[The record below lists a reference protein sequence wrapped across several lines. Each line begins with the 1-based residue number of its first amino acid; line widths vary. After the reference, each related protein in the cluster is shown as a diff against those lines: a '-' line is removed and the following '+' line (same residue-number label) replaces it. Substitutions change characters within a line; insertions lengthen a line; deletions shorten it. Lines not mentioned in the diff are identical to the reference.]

1 MQPDDCVGPSN
12 FNLHHLE
19 GNDCDP
25 CQVTDHHRN
34 HASSMSGLSIML
46 PKLWEMVSGALG
58 SIFKSHTCPPNVI
71 QALPVTSLCLIEATA
86 ASALKTLR
94 AIEGKDEPS
103 EEKRVDQNSERDMQ
117 RFVQEH
123 GFSLPVPIRTME
135 HDCNGNTPDLR
146 LTTYHIRPQD
156 WVQHWIDSCPELL
169 CGKNATYAENF
180 EAFWKLYEV
189 EHPQHEV
196 FSTHRDRLSRVV
208 PLLIHGDEGRAVK
221 KTSYLIV
228 SVETP
233 FGSHDDPRI
242 AGGCSCQS
250 FVDSRADL
258 PSYGDDLNL
267 VDEKYIKIAQKQLT
281 NFKGHS
287 YLSRWLIFGLGG
299 WVYKKH
305 THIPTALLRE
315 LASDMR
321 FLFEQ
326 GVVIQTGE
334 TVYAAL
340 VAIKGDLDFHQKYL
354 NLTRSYSHLGK
365 KNAIQICHLCEAGAQ
380 RYPFEDFSECPGWA
394 STMLTAR
401 PWNTQQ
407 PPALSQ
413 INFDP
418 ARPELAIGHDA
429 FHVVKVGVGRDVI
442 GGVLIYLL
450 RKGFFDHAGDS
461 TNIEQR
467 FIRAHNS
474 FSLWC
479 QVQGHSPG
487 LRSFTK
493 LFFNMKNLMS
503 APWCSSKASDTR
515 LLLTWLV
522 FVLRLNIANPTVL
535 GHEQHLKHMCEVCQS
550 TLDINI
556 MHHHGLWLERPCAL
570 RLYTCM
576 MTCLRGYAYCGRVG
590 LQHRIRSFI
599 QKPKHHALHHIA
611 YKLKVELLKGAK
623 LISSPQMLACDVN
636 EDFIGRISRLS
647 RRVGFRLCDLRVC
660 QRYYIKIAVMLKKQK
675 RQSLNAKR
683 AFSKSKAKSS
693 FKTKR

>member
-196 FSTHRDRLSRVV
+196 FSSHRDRLSRVV

-250 FVDSRADL
+250 FVDSRTDL

-267 VDEKYIKIAQKQLT
+267 VDEKYIQIAQKQLT

-305 THIPTALLRE
+305 AHIPTAL
-315 LASDMR
+315 
-321 FLFEQ
+321 F
-326 GVVIQTGE
+326 
-334 TVYAAL
+334 
-340 VAIKGDLDFHQKYL
+340 
-354 NLTRSYSHLGK
+354 TRIG
-365 KNAIQICHLCEAGAQ
+365 Q
-380 RYPFEDFSECPGWA
+380 R
-394 STMLTAR
+394 
-401 PWNTQQ
+401 
-407 PPALSQ
+407 
-413 INFDP
+413 
-418 ARPELAIGHDA
+418 HA
-429 FHVVKVGVGRDVI
+429 F
-442 GGVLIYLL
+442 
-450 RKGFFDHAGDS
+450 
-461 TNIEQR
+461 
-467 FIRAHNS
+467 FI
-474 FSLWC
+474 
-479 QVQGHSPG
+479 
-487 LRSFTK
+487 
-493 LFFNMKNLMS
+493 
-503 APWCSSKASDTR
+503 
-515 LLLTWLV
+515 
-522 FVLRLNIANPTVL
+522 
-535 GHEQHLKHMCEVCQS
+535 
-550 TLDINI
+550 
-556 MHHHGLWLERPCAL
+556 
-570 RLYTCM
+570 
-576 MTCLRGYAYCGRVG
+576 
-590 LQHRIRSFI
+590 
-599 QKPKHHALHHIA
+599 
-611 YKLKVELLKGAK
+611 
-623 LISSPQMLACDVN
+623 
-636 EDFIGRISRLS
+636 
-647 RRVGFRLCDLRVC
+647 
-660 QRYYIKIAVMLKKQK
+660 
-675 RQSLNAKR
+675 
-683 AFSKSKAKSS
+683 
-693 FKTKR
+693 